1 MPNARN
7 NALPLFRRPGRV
19 ALLDD
24 DIEFLEFLEGVLRP
38 RWSVSA
44 FSVAEDFSEAV
55 RQQAPFWEADAWHQQ
70 EVVRGWRE
78 GRSSL
83 AAEVVCYWARHT
95 ERYGLIRVSLVDQML
110 PGTTGLDV
118 LRALPEARGAAVL
131 LTGRAGDSVAVAGF
145 NERLIQRFEQ
155 KQGAPLYPRI
165 VDLVQELQDQSD
177 TRLDQIWRS
186 TLTAQQDAALRQP
199 EVARGLGEVLRMRMT
214 EYVVLGAPFG
224 ALGLT
229 SEGRLAWLG
238 LQLAGDEGALDDT
251 AIRRDL
257 GLAPAAPGGA
267 SEPFVF
273 GAAGQVRGR
282 LFIIPERLGRAHPVG
297 YTDWLLRQ
305 GPRVHA

>member
-1 MPNARN
+1 MGTPRN
-7 NALPLFRRPGRV
+7 TALPLFRRPGRV

-24 DIEFLEFLEGVLRP
+24 DAEFLHFLDGVLRP

-44 FSVAEDFSEAV
+44 FDAPEDFSEAV

-83 AAEVVCYWARHT
+83 AAEVVTYWARHT
-95 ERYGLIRVSLVDQML
+95 ERYGLIRVSLVDQVL

-118 LRALPEARGAAVL
+118 LRDLPEARGAAVL
-131 LTGRAGDSVAVAGF
+131 LTGRAGDSVAVVGF

-155 KQGAPLYPRI
+155 KQGAPLFPRI

-186 TLTAQQDAALRQP
+186 TLNARQDAALRDA
-199 EVARGLGEVLRMRMT
+199 EVARALGEALRARMP
-214 EYVVLGAPFG
+214 EYVVLGSPFG
-224 ALGLT
+224 VLGLAND
-229 SEGRLAWLG
+229 GRLAWMG
-238 LQLAGDEGALDDT
+238 LQLAADAGPLDDL

-257 GLAPAAPGGA
+257 GLPALAA
-267 SEPFVF
+267 ADSEAFTF
-273 GAAGQVRGR
+273 GAAGRLRGR
-282 LFIIPERLGRAHPVG
+282 LFIIGERIGPAHPVG
-297 YTDWLLRQ
+297 YADWLRRQ
-305 GPRVHA
+305 GPGG